1 MVAKEGIT
9 INNNTYLTSY
19 QLIKVLNKAINSVDF
34 RFLEHGNRVTYIML
48 NLMKASEKYT
58 NEDMLKICITSIF
71 HDIGAYKVTE
81 RDQLSD
87 ADRKAPINH
96 AIYGALFIK
105 NFSPLSKYYKIIL
118 AHHFTLE
125 YYNEHNMEIIS
136 DLGLLLSFADYID
149 RVKMNDYKINVQ
161 QIKQYYPEEYIQLY
175 NKADSLYDFMN
186 KLSDGRY
193 INDMEIFFKDTFVSK
208 EEVMDYCKMLAY
220 AIDFRSED
228 TVIHTIMVEAISE
241 QLAKRCYISDERI
254 SLIKICAL
262 LHDIG
267 KISIPVEILEKPGKL
282 TYEEFEIMKN
292 HSKIGYDILS
302 ELNMNEIRDIATLHH
317 EKLDGSGYP
326 FGLKGDEITKEMR
339 IVAISD
345 IISALIGS
353 RSYKEGFSKEK
364 IISILN
370 EMVVRNKIDNNITRL
385 FINNYDCIIDEAM
398 KACANTMEKYLN
410 IKNEYEE
417 LLKIYK

>member
-1 MVAKEGIT
+1 
-9 INNNTYLTSY
+9 
-19 QLIKVLNKAINSVDF
+19 
-34 RFLEHGNRVTYIML
+34 ML
-48 NLMKASEKYT
+48 NLMKVSKKYT
-58 NEDMLKICITSIF
+58 IDDMIKICVISIF

-81 RDQLSD
+81 RDDLSA
-87 ADRKAPINH
+87 ADMKAPINH
-96 AIYGALFIK
+96 AVYGALFIK
-105 NFSPLSKYYKIIL
+105 NFSPLHKYYKVIL
-118 AHHFTLE
+118 THHFTLE
-125 YYNEHNMEIIS
+125 YYKEHKMEIIS
-136 DLGLLLSFADYID
+136 EPGLLLSFSDYID
-149 RVKMNDYKINVQ
+149 RIKINNYEMNIQEVN
-161 QIKQYYPEEYIQLY
+161 KNYPEEYLRLY
-175 NKADSLYDFMN
+175 NKANSLYDFGN
-186 KLSDGRY
+186 KLADGRY
-193 INDMEIFFKDTFVSK
+193 VDELEKFFENMYVNK
-208 EEVMDYCKMLAY
+208 EKVISYCKMLAY

-241 QLAKRCYISDERI
+241 QLAKLCYVSDERI

-267 KISIPVEILEKPGKL
+267 KIAIPIEILEKPGKL

-292 HSKIGYDILS
+292 HSKVGYDILS

-364 IISILN
+364 IITILN
-370 EMVVRNKIDNNITRL
+370 EMVVRNKIDKNITRL
-385 FINNYDCIIDEAM
+385 FINNYDYIIDEAM
-398 KACANTMEKYLN
+398 KACANTMEKYSN
-410 IKNEYEE
+410 MKNEYEE
-417 LLKIYK
+417 LLEIYK